1 MEVDMIARS
10 LLILGSSVL
19 VATAAHGQSVTII
32 GANADALTCY
42 RAADS
47 DLRRPDALGSC
58 AAALQA
64 DLTNHDR
71 MATFVNRGII
81 RFRQEDTTGAIADFD
96 AALAIDPDQPD
107 ALINKGITMLAGGA
121 EIGPSMALIDQGLSG
136 GPQRPWV
143 GYYGRGV
150 AHELAG
156 RDAQAYHDYRRAQ
169 ELRPGWAPAEQA
181 LSRFSVRG

>member
-1 MEVDMIARS
+1 MIVRT
-10 LLILGSSVL
+10 LLILGSSFL
-19 VATAAHGQSVTII
+19 VAAGAQAQSVTII
-32 GANADALTCY
+32 GANSDALTCF

-47 DLRRPDALGSC
+47 DLRRPDALPAC
-58 AAALQA
+58 AAALNA
-64 DLTNHDR
+64 ELSTHDR
-71 MATFVNRGII
+71 MATHINRGVI
-81 RFRQEDTTGAIADFD
+81 RFRLEDTSGALADFD
-96 AALAIDPDQPD
+96 AALAMDPDQPD

-121 EIGPSMALIDQGLSG
+121 DIGPSMALIEEGLNG

-143 GYYGRGV
+143 GYYGRAV

>member
-1 MEVDMIARS
+1 MIARS
-10 LLILGSSVL
+10 LLILGSSFL
-19 VATAAHGQSVTII
+19 VATAAQGHSVTII
-32 GANADALTCY
+32 GANADALACY

-47 DLRRPDALGSC
+47 DLRRPDALDPCG
-58 AAALQA
+58 AALRA

-71 MATFVNRGII
+71 MATFVNRGIV
-81 RFRQEDTTGAIADFD
+81 RFRLEDTAGALADFD
-96 AALAIDPDQPD
+96 SALAIDGNQPD
-107 ALINKGITMLAGGA
+107 ALINKGITMLASGA
-121 EIGPSMALIDQGLSG
+121 EIGASMALIEQGLSG

-156 RDAQAYHDYRRAQ
+156 RDSQAYYDYRRAQ
-169 ELRPGWAPAEQA
+169 ELRPGWAPAEEA

>member
-1 MEVDMIARS
+1 MIVRS
-10 LLILGSSVL
+10 LLILGSSL
-19 VATAAHGQSVTII
+19 LAASAAHAQSVTII
-32 GANADALTCY
+32 GANSEALTCY

-47 DLRRPDALGSC
+47 DVPRADALEPC
-58 AAALQA
+58 ATALEA

-71 MATFVNRGII
+71 MATFINRGVI
-81 RFRQEDTTGAIADFD
+81 RFRLEDTTGALADFD
-96 AALAIDPDQPD
+96 SALAIDPDQPD

-121 EIGPSMALIDQGLSG
+121 EIGPSLALIEEGLNH

-156 RDAQAYHDYRRAQ
+156 RDSEAYHDYRRAQ
-169 ELRPGWAPAEQA
+169 ELRPGWEPAEQA
-181 LSRFSVRG
+181 LSRFSIRG

>member
-1 MEVDMIARS
+1 MLARS
-10 LLILGSSVL
+10 LLILGSSLL
-19 VATAAHGQSVTII
+19 VATAAQAQSVTII
-32 GANADALTCY
+32 GSNSEALTCY

-47 DLRRPDALGSC
+47 DMRRADALEEC
-58 AAALQA
+58 AIALEA

-71 MATFVNRGII
+71 MATFINRGVI
-81 RFRQEDTTGAIADFD
+81 RFRLEDTTGALSDFD

-121 EIGPSMALIDQGLSG
+121 EIGASMALIEQGLSG

-156 RDAQAYHDYRRAQ
+156 RDSQAYQDYRRAH
-169 ELRPGWAPAEQA
+169 ELRPGWEPAEQA

>member
-1 MEVDMIARS
+1 MIARS

-19 VATAAHGQSVTII
+19 AASAAQGHSVTII
-32 GANADALTCY
+32 GANSEALSCY

-47 DLRRPDALGSC
+47 DMPRPDALDEC
-58 AAALQA
+58 ATALEA
-64 DLTNHDR
+64 DLNNHDR
-71 MATFVNRGII
+71 MATFINRGVI
-81 RFRQEDTTGAIADFD
+81 RFRLEDTTGALSDFD
-96 AALAIDPDQPD
+96 AALAIDANQPD
-107 ALINKGITMLAGGA
+107 ALINKGITLLASGA
-121 EIGPSMALIDQGLSG
+121 DIAPSLAFIEQGLSR

-156 RDAQAYHDYRRAQ
+156 RDSQAYHDYRRAS
-169 ELRPGWAPAEQA
+169 ELRPGWDPAEQA